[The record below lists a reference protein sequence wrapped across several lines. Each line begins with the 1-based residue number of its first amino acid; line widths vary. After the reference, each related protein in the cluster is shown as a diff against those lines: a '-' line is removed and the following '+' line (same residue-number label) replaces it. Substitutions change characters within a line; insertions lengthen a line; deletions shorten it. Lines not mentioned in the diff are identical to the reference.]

1 MDHVIGLKFKDHSSL
16 DKRQQDCEKYSIKKK
31 KQRLSPFC
39 LLLHCSVSQSTL
51 YLLQPA
57 SLPLLIYSGPYLSVV
72 AAFVWER
79 QIKYL

>member
-51 YLLQPA
+51 FSLLPPA
-57 SLPLLIYSGPYLSVV
+57 SLALLIYSGPYHSVV
-72 AAFVWER
+72 AAFV
-79 QIKYL
+79 